1 VSCPV
6 TILLCVLE
14 NTFLKENIV
23 RTRFQIT
30 FLFVATLIAAFFF
43 IATHAGTAEAGGNRN
58 FRTHLTG
65 AEEVP
70 PADTRA
76 QGQAIFQVSRDGT
89 EIRFKVKLANIQ
101 NVRMAH
107 IHLAPAGEN
116 GPIVVWLRPSGPPPE
131 PIPGR
136 FSGVY
141 AEGTITEANLVGLLA
156 GASLQDLI
164 DEMRAGNTYV
174 NVHTD
179 QYPGGE
185 VRGQIR

>member
-1 VSCPV
+1 MSSI
-6 TILLCVLE
+6 T
-14 NTFLKENIV
+14 TFLKESTV

-30 FLFVATLIAAFFF
+30 FLFVATLIAALF
-43 IATHAGTAEAGGNRN
+43 IIASHAGTAEAGDNRN

-70 PADTRA
+70 AADTRA
-76 QGQAIFQVSRDGT
+76 QGQAMFQVSQDGT
-89 EIRFKVKLANIQ
+89 EISFKVNIANIQ

-107 IHLAPAGEN
+107 IHLAPAGVN
-116 GPIVVWLRPSGPPPE
+116 GPIVVWLRPDAPPFQT
-131 PIPGR
+131 IPGR

-141 AEGTITEANLVGLLA
+141 AEGTITEASLVGPLA